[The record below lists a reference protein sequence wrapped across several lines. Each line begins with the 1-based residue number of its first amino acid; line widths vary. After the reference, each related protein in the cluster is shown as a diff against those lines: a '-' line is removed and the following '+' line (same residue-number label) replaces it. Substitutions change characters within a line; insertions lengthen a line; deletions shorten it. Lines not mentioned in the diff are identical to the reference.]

1 MSLNLDQLLSERAR
15 RAASSPF
22 NVLYSLIFH
31 SVVIA
36 AAWFVPEL
44 LAKPP
49 ESVDYF
55 TVVVVP
61 PQALGIEEPPPPPP
75 PRVEPPP
82 PEPPPP
88 EPPPPDPEP
97 VPEDLPVLVD
107 KKKQVE
113 AKKPPPPP
121 KPASLPP
128 KPIEPPPKRVGSP
141 FGNPLGATTNQV
153 AYGVEDPN
161 FTYGYYLNRVVAVI
175 TANWVRPIMGNL
187 EATVHVSIQR
197 DGTIKDLRI
206 VTPSTESEYDQSA
219 LRAVNTSSPLPPLP
233 KSYDQ
238 DHLGLNLVF
247 R

>member
-1 MSLNLDQLLSERAR
+1 MPLNLDQLLGERAKR
-15 RAASSPF
+15 TATSPF

-31 SVVIA
+31 GVVVA

-49 ESVDYF
+49 EQEEYFSVI
-55 TVVVVP
+55 VVP

-82 PEPPPP
+82 EPPPP
-88 EPPPPDPEP
+88 EPPAPEP
-97 VPEDLPVLVD
+97 EPIPEDLPVLAD
-107 KKKQVE
+107 KKQEVE
-113 AKKPPPPP
+113 EQKPP
-121 KPASLPP
+121 KPRPVPPPP

-141 FGNPLGATTNQV
+141 FGNPLGATTQQV

-187 EATVHVSIQR
+187 EATVYVNIQR

-206 VTPSTESEYDQSA
+206 VTPSISSEYDQSA
-219 LRAVNTSSPLPPLP
+219 LRAIDTSSPLPPLP

>member
-1 MSLNLDQLLSERAR
+1 MNLDQLLRERAR

-22 NVLYSLIFH
+22 NILYSLIFH
-31 SVVIA
+31 GAVVA

-49 ESVDYF
+49 EQVEYFSVS
-55 TVVVVP
+55 VVP
-61 PQALGIEEPPPPPP
+61 PQALGTPEPPPPPP
-75 PRVEPPP
+75 PKVEPPP

-88 EPPPPDPEP
+88 EPPPPEPEP
-97 VPEDLPVLVD
+97 IPEEVPVLAE
-107 KKKQVE
+107 KKKKAEV
-113 AKKPPPPP
+113 KKPPPVKRSAPPP
-121 KPASLPP
+121 KPA
-128 KPIEPPPKRVGSP
+128 EPPPKRVGSP

-161 FTYGYYLNRVVAVI
+161 FTYGYYLNRVVAAI

-187 EATVHVSIQR
+187 EATVYVNIQR

-206 VTPSTESEYDQSA
+206 VTPSDSKEYDDSA
-219 LRAVNTSSPLPPLP
+219 LRAITTSSPLPPLP

-238 DHLGLNLVF
+238 DHLGLNLLF